1 MSEQKPN
8 LIESEL
14 RYRRLFESAQDGILI
29 LDYKTGLI
37 QDANPFITNLL
48 GYKKEELVGKEL
60 WEIGAMLDKS
70 AALAAFTVLKDKG
83 YIRYDDLPL
92 RTKDGA
98 IINVEFV
105 SNAYHVNGDQVMQCN
120 IRDIS
125 ARKKAEKDLLEYQ
138 QSVSLSMNEMVE
150 TLANLIV
157 ARDPYTGGHQQR
169 VANLSVAIAGELGL
183 SIHDIEGIRMAAM
196 VHDIGKIT
204 IPSEI
209 LNKTIPLTN
218 IELAMMRNHVQAGYE
233 MLKHI
238 HFPWNIKQIILE
250 HHERLD
256 GSGYPNGLKGDS
268 ISREA
273 RIIAVADTMEAAA
286 SNRAYREGK
295 SIAVALDELVVG
307 SGILFDEKIV
317 NACLKL
323 FNEQG
328 YVFPEFT

>member
-48 GYKKEELVGKEL
+48 GYKREELVGKEL

-70 AALAAFTVLKDKG
+70 AALAAYTVLKDKG

-92 RTKDGA
+92 KTKDGA

-183 SIHDIEGIRMAAM
+183 SIHDIEGVRMAAM

-256 GSGYPNGLKGDS
+256 GSGYPNGLKGES
-268 ISREA
+268 ISQEA